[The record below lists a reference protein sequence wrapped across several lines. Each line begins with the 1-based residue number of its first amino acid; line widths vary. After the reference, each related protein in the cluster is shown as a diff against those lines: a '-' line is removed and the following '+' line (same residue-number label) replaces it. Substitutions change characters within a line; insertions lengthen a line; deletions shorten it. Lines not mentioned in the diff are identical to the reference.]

1 MSKKR
6 PITQFIVEPADH
18 GITLLAF
25 LKKMCPDVSSVKSL
39 KRAIEGKE
47 CLINDR
53 VEFFSSRKLARGDVV
68 ELRTLKASSS
78 GSHECETLYEDA
90 DLLIINK
97 PYGMVSDAEG
107 VIQKIGYKESL
118 SLVHRIDKDTS
129 GLLMLAKSPK
139 MLSAMKDLFQKR
151 EVQKYY
157 LALVDGSISKKSGMI
172 DNFLGKKGA
181 YHGQTIYGHVPETEG
196 ERALTFWRVLEKGL
210 RCTLMLLE
218 PKTGRTHQL
227 RVHMKE
233 IGHPILG
240 DYQYSKVFACP
251 IQPARHMLH
260 AWGLHFIHPLSK
272 EEIFI
277 SAPLPDDFITLSEQL
292 KISLH
297 PVSDPAFLQVLR
309 EKPKS

>member
-1 MSKKR
+1 MSRKKTT
-6 PITQFIVEPADH
+6 TQFTVEPADH

-25 LKKMCPDVSSVKSL
+25 LKKMCPEVSSVKSL

-68 ELRTLKASSS
+68 ELRTLKASSH
-78 GSHECETLYEDA
+78 GTHEYEILHEDA

-97 PYGMVSDAEG
+97 PYGMLSDAEG
-107 VIQKIGYKESL
+107 VMQKIAYKGSL
-118 SLVHRIDKDTS
+118 SLIHRIDKDTS
-129 GLLMLAKSPK
+129 GLLMLAKTPK
-139 MLSAMKDLFQKR
+139 MFSAMKDLFQKR

-157 LALVDGSISKKSGMI
+157 LALVDGSISKKSGII

-181 YHGQTIYGHVPETEG
+181 YQGQTIYGQVVEKEG
-196 ERALTFWRVLEKGL
+196 ERALTIWRVLEKGL

-233 IGHPILG
+233 MGHPILG

-260 AWGLHFIHPLSK
+260 AWGLHFIHPLTK
-272 EEIFI
+272 EELLIT
-277 SAPLPDDFITLSEQL
+277 APLPDDFITLSEQL

-297 PVSDPAFLQVLR
+297 PVSDLSYLQEVI
-309 EKPKS
+309 KKK